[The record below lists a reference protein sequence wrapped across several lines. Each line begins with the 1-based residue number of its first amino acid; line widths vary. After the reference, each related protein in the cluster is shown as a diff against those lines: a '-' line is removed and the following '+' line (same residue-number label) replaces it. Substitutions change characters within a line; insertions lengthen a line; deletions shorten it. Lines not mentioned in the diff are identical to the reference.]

1 MMLST
6 VAGATRLAAAAFG
19 AALAVVAA
27 ASPATAQDAAAPMF
41 PLVAQRTG
49 EVAEV
54 LVEARRY
61 TLDLRF
67 REDGTIVDASR
78 GDYPVKAD
86 LATRL
91 LDGLVAFQQISIATN
106 DRLRYGFYDVEGPSP
121 NEEDV
126 HIRVVARN
134 GDVLADAI
142 VGAAIVIPETN
153 RSATAVRNVD
163 EADVWYTN
171 GYITMPPQLSA
182 WFDPVLQLPGRDIGR
197 IVLSEGGA
205 VLIDAVKADFSTGQY
220 AIAYIDPGLL
230 PPGVPAEGIP
240 ADDNTLRSVAQSV
253 VGVVFES
260 SVARD
265 AIAVP
270 EGARTVRFETASGYA
285 VTVTLAPEGETTWVL
300 FDAEVLEGAPATA
313 QAIVDGIVARTGN
326 WAFRIAPIAL
336 TSLLRSPLEYYVPPP
351 VDFAAPPM

>member
-1 MMLST
+1 MMLSS
-6 VAGATRLAAAAFG
+6 VAGATRFFAAAFG
-19 AALAVVAA
+19 AALAVAMA
-27 ASPATAQDAAAPMF
+27 TSPAAAQDAATPMF
-41 PLVAQRTG
+41 PLLAQRAG

-61 TLDLRF
+61 TLDMKIA
-67 REDGTIVDASR
+67 EDGTVVDASR
-78 GDYPVKAD
+78 GDYPVKPDFAARLVEN
-86 LATRL
+86 LA
-91 LDGLVAFQQISIATN
+91 AFQQISIAT
-106 DRLRYGFYDVEGPSP
+106 DEPLRYGFYDVEGPTAT
-121 NEEDV
+121 EEDV
-126 HIRVVARN
+126 HVRVVARN

-142 VGAAIVIPETN
+142 IGAAVVIPDTN

-163 EADVWYTN
+163 EAVVWYTN

-182 WFDPVLQLPGRDIGR
+182 WFDPVLQLPGRDVGR

-205 VLIDAVKADFSTGQY
+205 VLVDAVKADFATGAY
-220 AIAYIDPGLL
+220 AIAYIDPALV
-230 PPGVPAEGIP
+230 PEGVAPEALP

-260 SVARD
+260 SVTRD
-265 AIAVP
+265 AITIP

-285 VTVTLAPEGETTWVL
+285 VTVTLVPDGETTWVL
-300 FDAEVLEGAPATA
+300 FDATVLDGAPATA
-313 QAIVDGIVARTGN
+313 QATVDGIVARTGN